1 MIRVL
6 LIDDHAAVRA
16 GYARY
21 LEADGDIQVVAEAG
35 CADSGYAAYQAQQP
49 DVSVCD
55 IAMQPAG
62 GLELLRKI
70 RQRDPAAAVVMC
82 SMYESSALVQSALQ
96 GGALGFVSK
105 AAHPDNLVKA
115 VRLAHQGQRCLSE
128 GLDGPSLGHAHQL
141 EATRLAELSL
151 RELELLRLLARG
163 QTLQD
168 CADQL
173 KISRKT
179 AANYQTQIKEK
190 LALENLTALVHL
202 AQRHGLIDPVV

>member
-21 LEADGDIQVVAEAG
+21 LQADGDIQVVAEAA
-35 CADSGYAAYQAQQP
+35 CADSGYAAYLAQQP

-55 IAMQPAG
+55 IALPQAG

-70 RQRDPAAAVVMC
+70 RQRDSAAAVVMC
-82 SMYESSALVQSALQ
+82 SMYDSAALVQSALQ
-96 GGALGFVSK
+96 GGALGFVTK
-105 AAHPDNLVKA
+105 ASNPENLARA
-115 VRLAHQGQRCLSE
+115 VRSAHQGQRCLSDDLKATSRSE
-128 GLDGPSLGHAHQL
+128 QARV
-141 EATRLAELSL
+141 EAERLAQLSL
-151 RELELLRLLARG
+151 RELELLRLLAQG

-179 AANYQTQIKEK
+179 AANYQTQIKDK
-190 LALENLTALVHL
+190 LALASITALVHL
-202 AQRHGLIDPVV
+202 AQRHQLIDPAV

>member
-6 LIDDHAAVRA
+6 LVDDHAAVRA

-21 LEADGDIQVVAEAG
+21 LEADGDIKVVAEAA
-35 CADSGYAAYQAQQP
+35 CADSGYAAYLAQQP

-55 IAMQPAG
+55 IAMPQAG

-70 RQRDPAAAVVMC
+70 RQRDAGAAVVMC
-82 SMYESSALVQSALQ
+82 SMYDSAALIHSALQ
-96 GGALGFVSK
+96 GGALGFVTKASHPENLARAVR
-105 AAHPDNLVKA
+105 AAHL
-115 VRLAHQGQRCLSE
+115 GQRCLSE
-128 GLDGPSLGHAHQL
+128 DLKARSLSAEEQL
-141 EATRLAELSL
+141 EASRLAQLSL
-151 RELELLRLLARG
+151 RELELLRLLAQG

-168 CADQL
+168 CADRL

-190 LALENLTALVHL
+190 LALESITALVHL
-202 AQRHGLIDPVV
+202 ALRHHLIDPAM